1 MTEQVRARSG
11 SGWTI
16 ALAVSAVIAVVAIAG
31 TWFVMSQQRGAESDV
46 AVAPTAE
53 YGRRLI
59 AQTSWLIG
67 PDHPDPGQRFAGNRL
82 NCGSCHLGAGKSAG
96 TLSLLETFDKYP
108 RFSGRD
114 GKESDLKERI
124 DGCMER
130 SMNGRTLPRDS
141 VEMDAMVAYIRSL
154 SEQWIATSPSQRV
167 VVEPPSLRIPAR
179 AADLVNGK
187 VVYED
192 RCRVCHG
199 RDGEGLF
206 ASQDTRRGY
215 VLPPLWGA
223 DTFNNGAGMGRVITA
238 ARFIKAR
245 MPLGRADLTDDQ
257 AFDVAAFINSMP
269 RPMLD
274 PAMLA
279 RDYPDR
285 TTKPIDSPY
294 PPWADPFPAEQH
306 RFGPFGP
313 VEKWK
318 PATSVVR

>member
-1 MTEQVRARSG
+1 MTERVSPQGG
-11 SGWTI
+11 SGWAI
-16 ALAVSAVIAVVAIAG
+16 AISVSAVVAVVAIAG
-31 TWFVMSQQRGAESDV
+31 TWFVMSQRRK
-46 AVAPTAE
+46 AVPDDTPAPTEE

-67 PDHPDPGQRFAGNRL
+67 PDHPDPARRFAGNRL
-82 NCGSCHLGAGKSAG
+82 NCGSCHIGAGQSPG
-96 TLSLLETFDKYP
+96 TLSLVETFGKYP

-114 GKESDLKERI
+114 GKEADLKERI

-130 SMNGRTLPRDS
+130 SMNGRTLPHDS
-141 VEMDAMVAYIRSL
+141 VDMNAMVAYIRSL
-154 SEQWIATSPSQRV
+154 SDQWIATSPSRRV
-167 VVEPPSLRIPAR
+167 VVESPSLRLPAR

-187 VVYED
+187 AVYED

-199 RDGEGLF
+199 KNGEGLF
-206 ASQDTRRGY
+206 ASPDKRRGY
-215 VLPPLWGA
+215 VLPPLWGD

-245 MPLGRADLTDDQ
+245 MPLGRSDLTDDQ
-257 AFDVAAFINSMP
+257 AFDVAAYINAMP
-269 RPMLD
+269 RPQMDTATLE
-274 PAMLA
+274 

-306 RFGPFGP
+306 RFGPFQP
-313 VEKWK
+313 IEKWK
-318 PATSVVR
+318 PGSR

>member
-1 MTEQVRARSG
+1 MTEQVPARGG

-16 ALAVSAVIAVVAIAG
+16 ALVVSAVIAVVAIAG
-31 TWFVMSQQRGAESDV
+31 TWFVMSQQRTVVPDDTP
-46 AVAPTAE
+46 APTEE

-59 AQTSWLIG
+59 AQTSWLMG
-67 PDHPDPGQRFAGNRL
+67 PDHPDPARRFTGNRL
-82 NCGSCHLGAGKSAG
+82 NCASCHLDAGRSPG

-114 GKESDLKERI
+114 GKDADLKERI

-130 SMNGRTLPRDS
+130 SMNGRKLPRDS
-141 VEMDAMVAYIRSL
+141 VEMDAMVAYLRSI
-154 SEQWIATSPSQRV
+154 SEQWVATSLSRRV
-167 VVEPPSLRIPAR
+167 VVEPPSLRLPSR

-187 VVYED
+187 AVYED

-206 ASQDTRRGY
+206 ASPDTRRGY
-215 VLPPLWGA
+215 VLPPLWGD

-257 AFDVAAFINSMP
+257 AYDVAAFINSRP
-269 RPMLD
+269 RPQMSQEVLD
-274 PAMLA
+274 

-285 TTKPIDSPY
+285 ATKPVDSPY
-294 PPWADPFPAEQH
+294 GPWADPFPADQH

-313 VEKWK
+313 IEAHYKK
-318 PATSVVR
+318 K

>member
-1 MTEQVRARSG
+1 MMRSN

-31 TWFVMSQQRGAESDV
+31 TWFVMSQQRGAPSDV
-46 AVAPTAE
+46 AAAPTAE
-53 YGRRLI
+53 YGRRLV

-67 PDHPDPGQRFAGNRL
+67 PDHPDPAQRFAGNRL
-82 NCGSCHLGAGKSAG
+82 NCGSCHLGAGKLPG
-96 TLSLLETFDKYP
+96 TLSLLETFGKYP

-130 SMNGRTLPRDS
+130 SMNGRKLPRDS
-141 VEMDAMVAYIRSL
+141 VEMDAMVAYIQSL

-167 VVEPPSLRIPAR
+167 VVEPPSLRVPAR

-215 VLPPLWGA
+215 VLPPLWGP
-223 DTFNNGAGMGRVITA
+223 DTYNNGAGMGRVLTA

-279 RDYPDR
+279 LDYPDR

-313 VEKWK
+313 IEAHYKK
-318 PATSVVR
+318 K

>member
-1 MTEQVRARSG
+1 MTEQMHARSG
-11 SGWTI
+11 SGWMI

-31 TWFVMSQQRGAESDV
+31 TWFVMSQQRTSVPDDTP
-46 AVAPTAE
+46 APTEE

-67 PDHPDPGQRFAGNRL
+67 PDHPDPERRFTGNRL
-82 NCGSCHLGAGKSAG
+82 NCASCHLDAGRSPG

-114 GKESDLKERI
+114 GKEADLKERI

-130 SMNGRTLPRDS
+130 SMNGRKLPRDS
-141 VEMDAMVAYIRSL
+141 VEMDAMVAYLRSIGEQWVATSL
-154 SEQWIATSPSQRV
+154 SRRV
-167 VVEPPSLRIPAR
+167 VVEPPSLRVPAR

-187 VVYED
+187 AVYED

-206 ASQDTRRGY
+206 ASPEKRRGY
-215 VLPPLWGA
+215 VLPPLWGD
-223 DTFNNGAGMGRVITA
+223 DTYNNGAGMGRVLTA

-257 AFDVAAFINSMP
+257 AYDVAAFINAMP
-269 RPMLD
+269 RPQMN
-274 PAMLA
+274 PATLE

-285 TTKPIDSPY
+285 TTKPVDSPY
-294 PPWADPFPAEQH
+294 GPWADPFPADQH

-313 VEKWK
+313 IEAHYKK
-318 PATSVVR
+318 K